1 MATVKTFEDL
11 VCWKKASDLK
21 KTISVLVKDFP
32 AEEKYRLT
40 DQLIRCTRS
49 VTANIAEGF
58 GRYHY
63 QEFIQFCRQA
73 RGSLVETIDHL
84 ITASDE
90 GYITKE
96 KLELLKLDIKECLAL
111 LNGFIKYLKSAKQ
124 NMVEEQESTYGS
136 PDNQQLAINR

>member
-21 KTISVLVKDFP
+21 KAISVLVKDFP
-32 AEEKYRLT
+32 AEEKYRVT

-73 RGSLVETIDHL
+73 RGSLMETIDHL

-96 KLELLKLDIKECLAL
+96 KLEILKLDINECLAL
-111 LNGFIKYLKSAKQ
+111 LNGFINYLKSAKH
-124 NMVEEQESTYGS
+124 NSVEEEEIMYGLS
-136 PDNQQLAINR
+136 VNEQLTNN